1 MHFVWEGGPVFPP
14 FWNFIPLLF
23 FLYYLSLKLL
33 YALRGSLSNYPP
45 YSLTVLTY
53 FQTFVSL
60 CHVSGEL
67 PGIYVSVIFMTISGL
82 AYIQSTSFLSL
93 FFLTSGQ
100 GLHFVFPRFQM
111 NSFPYRS
118 FLKVPFYFFF
128 TIKKKIL
135 FLSFKK
141 KIGPQH
147 VGSQFPDQGWNP
159 HPLHW
164 EDSIL
169 IAGLP
174 GKSLFFNSYIFH
186 TIHSFSHLK
195 ALNILI

>member
-1 MHFVWEGGPVFPP
+1 MHFVWERGPVFLP

-45 YSLTVLTY
+45 YSLTILTY

-111 NSFPYRS
+111 NSFPYLS

-128 TIKKKIL
+128 TIKKK
-135 FLSFKK
+135 
-141 KIGPQH
+141 
-147 VGSQFPDQGWNP
+147 
-159 HPLHW
+159 
-164 EDSIL
+164 
-169 IAGLP
+169 
-174 GKSLFFNSYIFH
+174 SY
-186 TIHSFSHLK
+186 FSHLK
-195 ALNILI
+195 KKLAHSTWDLSSLTRGGTHTPCTGRIASWSLDCQGSPCFLILIYFILFIHFLI